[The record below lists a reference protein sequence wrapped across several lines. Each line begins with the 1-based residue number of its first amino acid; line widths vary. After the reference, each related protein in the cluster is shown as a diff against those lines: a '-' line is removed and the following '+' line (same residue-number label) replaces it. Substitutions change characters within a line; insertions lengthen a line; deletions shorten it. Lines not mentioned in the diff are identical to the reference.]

1 MNKNQR
7 WLITNMYDMQQR
19 SGTNSDFSIQ
29 EKAHEV
35 IVCIVLH
42 YVF

>member
-1 MNKNQR
+1 
-7 WLITNMYDMQQR
+7 MQQQ
-19 SGTNSDFSIQ
+19 SGTNSDVSIQ
-29 EKAHEV
+29 EKAPEV